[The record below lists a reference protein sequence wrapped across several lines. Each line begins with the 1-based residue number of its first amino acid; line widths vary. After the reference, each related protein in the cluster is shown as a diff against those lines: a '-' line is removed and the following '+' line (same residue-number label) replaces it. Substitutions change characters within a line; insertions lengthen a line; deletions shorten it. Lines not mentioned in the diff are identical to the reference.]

1 MAKSFDYT
9 EVDLHNPSGNNA
21 LSARAKFFQ
30 RSLYKEA
37 IYPEEITK
45 PLHSWYDKN
54 LFGRVDQEQHCVIP
68 RAGRLAII
76 KQAVRPGMMCLDFVN
91 VAFDDFVTHMKQAF
105 LTDCIDRR
113 GNSALFDLSA
123 VMAYTNPS
131 IKYSTYLNGLIEA
144 FITSYSASSSK
155 PIKNFGDFKP
165 VFLEY
170 LKIMSEKFPITM
182 PALLLSA
189 YASPM
194 ISGLKI
200 AIANEDAG
208 DDAVKYEDFVSDP
221 NFLYYIKAAKKFG
234 FLVDKNA
241 PWILT
246 ADLFSD
252 AMMKY
257 VNLFVTQQGGH
268 ITRDNFF
275 QTYFYKIR
283 SNSVSLLGNFVRNAY
298 RKFVEAKP
306 IYEEEKIVYLARCA
320 ESAEGP
326 LRTEVGYRAYLGA
339 SEGLTHREIIDLY
352 CLLRSRETKTDEGLL
367 KTVLL
372 RAYELY
378 RTYGT
383 PALLNQVAVYVDE
396 VYKDY
401 LYPSNYGQINSN
413 LRLDPHSIADILD
426 TAMEVVS
433 SINRR

>member
-1 MAKSFDYT
+1 
-9 EVDLHNPSGNNA
+9 
-21 LSARAKFFQ
+21 
-30 RSLYKEA
+30 
-37 IYPEEITK
+37 
-45 PLHSWYDKN
+45 
-54 LFGRVDQEQHCVIP
+54 
-68 RAGRLAII
+68 
-76 KQAVRPGMMCLDFVN
+76 
-91 VAFDDFVTHMKQAF
+91 
-105 LTDCIDRR
+105 
-113 GNSALFDLSA
+113 
-123 VMAYTNPS
+123 
-131 IKYSTYLNGLIEA
+131 
-144 FITSYSASSSK
+144 
-155 PIKNFGDFKP
+155 
-165 VFLEY
+165 
-170 LKIMSEKFPITM
+170 MSEKFPITM

-189 YASPM
+189 YTSPM

-200 AIANEDAG
+200 AIADEDAG

-221 NFLYYIKAAKKFG
+221 NFLYYIKSAKKFG

-252 AMMKY
+252 ATMKY
-257 VNLFVTQQGGH
+257 INLFVTQQGGH
-268 ITRDNFF
+268 ITKDNFF

-283 SNSVSLLGNFVRNAY
+283 SNSVSLLSNFVRNAY
-298 RKFVEAKP
+298 RRFVEAKP

-320 ESAEGP
+320 ESAGGP
-326 LRTEVGYRAYLGA
+326 LRAEIGYRAYLGN
-339 SEGLTHREIIDLY
+339 SEGLTHRETIDLY

-383 PALLNQVAVYVDE
+383 PALLNQVAVYVDA

-401 LYPSNYGQINSN
+401 LYPSNYSQINLN
-413 LRLDPHSIADILD
+413 LRLDPHGTADILD